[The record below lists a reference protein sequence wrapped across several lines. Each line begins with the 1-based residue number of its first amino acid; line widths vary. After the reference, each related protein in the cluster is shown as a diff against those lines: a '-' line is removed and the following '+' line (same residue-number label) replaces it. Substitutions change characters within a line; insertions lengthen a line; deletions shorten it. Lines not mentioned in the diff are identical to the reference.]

1 MISLTTFIYIMYS
14 LMLFIGLIYA
24 IHENVF
30 SNKIWK
36 IIKYILILLTFIVA
50 LMMLNLMM
58 LKDETFSIVSTYN
71 LTSVNSMI
79 IQEYKNEY
87 IVFMEDQYI
96 HFVNIP
102 KENTRINYGYPKL
115 ELKETIT
122 KRYSILPIIE
132 DKIINYEKEYLI
144 IIPDKSYIQIV
155 NLQ

>member
-36 IIKYILILLTFIVA
+36 IIKYILIFLTFIVA

-58 LKDETFSIVSTYN
+58 LKDKTFSIVSTYN
-71 LTSVNSMI
+71 LAPVNSMI

>member
-36 IIKYILILLTFIVA
+36 IIKYILIFLTFIVA

-58 LKDETFSIVSTYN
+58 LKDKTFSIVSTYN

>member
-1 MISLTTFIYIMYS
+1 MISLTTFILVMYF
-14 LMLFIGLIYA
+14 LMIFIGIIYS

-36 IIKYILILLTFIVA
+36 IIKYILIFLTFIVA

-58 LKDETFSIVSTYN
+58 LKDETFSIASTYK
-71 LTSVNSMI
+71 LAFVNSMI
-79 IQEYKNEY
+79 IQEYNDEY

-96 HFVNIP
+96 HSVNIP
-102 KENTRINYGYPKL
+102 KENTKIDYGYPKL

-132 DKIINYEKEYLI
+132 DEIINYEKEYLI
-144 IIPDKSYIQIV
+144 IIPNKSYIQTV

>member
-36 IIKYILILLTFIVA
+36 IIKYILIFLTFIVA

-71 LTSVNSMI
+71 LAPVNSMI

-102 KENTRINYGYPKL
+102 KENTKINYGYPKL

-132 DKIINYEKEYLI
+132 DEIINYEKEYLI

>member
-36 IIKYILILLTFIVA
+36 IIKYILIFLTFIVA